1 MTLLFRLVLA
11 HLLVDLVAHWAQSL
25 LLTGVTHLPGHRLA
39 VLVVHILLGLL
50 WSRSDL
56 KFAPL
61 HGLSVAVLF
70 LLWHWEFV
78 GELFTEPRVLGL
90 ADLFPHLSWSII
102 TLLGGYF
109 LTLDSSLTILV
120 LMLATFKVDAED
132 AGPVLDNLLFV
143 PTILVLQINTL
154 EVIPGSHSKIIHS
167 ITDSVSNSGTSLHG
181 VGLVHHLVLDV
192 LHELAH
198 QFSHVEALS
207 VLRLLDDR
215 GTVLFVDILA
225 VLCLVSVAGLLLVG
239 QTLILVNSA
248 LYRVAVILVF
258 NLINFI
264 RRIVVLVNRWL
275 IGAPVT
281 KNKVWLIWYKTS
293 IHQGNHTKK
302 KEDHYC
308 NSVAGEDTIMIQN
321 FNQNVY
327 SSNY

>member
-1 MTLLFRLVLA
+1 MHFLVGTFS
-11 HLLVDLVAHWAQSL
+11 HL
-25 LLTGVTHLPGHRLA
+25 T
-39 VLVVHILLGLL
+39 
-50 WSRSDL
+50 
-56 KFAPL
+56 APL
-61 HGLSVAVLF
+61 PSLSLCLPHSKSMPKTQVL
-70 LLWHWEFV
+70 
-78 GELFTEPRVLGL
+78 
-90 ADLFPHLSWSII
+90 
-102 TLLGGYF
+102 
-109 LTLDSSLTILV
+109 SLTIFSSSQQYWCSRSIHWKSSLV
-120 LMLATFKVDAED
+120 VTARSYTVSQ
-132 AGPVLDNLLFV
+132 
-143 PTILVLQINTL
+143 ILSVTL
-154 EVIPGSHSKIIHS
+154 VHM
-167 ITDSVSNSGTSLHG
+167 HG

-192 LHELAH
+192 LHELAQ

-215 GTVLFVDILA
+215 GTFLFVDILA

-239 QTLILVNSA
+239 QTLILVNST

>member
-1 MTLLFRLVLA
+1 
-11 HLLVDLVAHWAQSL
+11 
-25 LLTGVTHLPGHRLA
+25 
-39 VLVVHILLGLL
+39 
-50 WSRSDL
+50 
-56 KFAPL
+56 
-61 HGLSVAVLF
+61 
-70 LLWHWEFV
+70 
-78 GELFTEPRVLGL
+78 
-90 ADLFPHLSWSII
+90 
-102 TLLGGYF
+102 
-109 LTLDSSLTILV
+109 
-120 LMLATFKVDAED
+120 MLATFKVDAED